1 MLYLM
6 ERDQRLIALIPN
18 GLQREFLPLERTCR
32 DKLADNLDGLRELIT
47 EETWPDFAS
56 NARAAERRQFPAAPA
71 GRLHCLI
78 NRHANL
84 ALIVLFGFTIALL
97 ARLDGRSE
105 LSLLTVD

>member
-47 EETWPDFAS
+47 EET
-56 NARAAERRQFPAAPA
+56 
-71 GRLHCLI
+71 
-78 NRHANL
+78 
-84 ALIVLFGFTIALL
+84 
-97 ARLDGRSE
+97 
-105 LSLLTVD
+105 